1 MEWLNLLLPL
11 RRKVPPLILL
21 SSSWT
26 VWPSTADLRLSSLNS
41 DTGWTCPTFK
51 HYTCSGFK
59 TNYLIES
66 KKNKKIY
73 WKSCEFKSYKS
84 ELCYFYLFRLIFPP
98 WYLLFRQSS
107 NNQPQSVFLRIYL
120 AWGGGGYYRH
130 RSNDPLLSR

>member
-1 MEWLNLLLPL
+1 MELTIVEWLNLLLPL

-66 KKNKKIY
+66 KKKFIERVVSLKVIKGNY
-73 WKSCEFKSYKS
+73 VTF
-84 ELCYFYLFRLIFPP
+84 
-98 WYLLFRQSS
+98 
-107 NNQPQSVFLRIYL
+107 IYL
-120 AWGGGGYYRH
+120 DKFFPRDIYFLDGQVTINLNPYSWEYTSLGGLIPPQKQW
-130 RSNDPLLSR
+130 SSLK